1 MVRHCGKLRTCPLI
15 PPQMVETT
23 HRDPADRHPGRTRGI
38 ALDEAF
44 EDRLAFYGDV
54 NSLEK
59 MLEAADRITDFH
71 AYALEVGIEDPESQ
85 P

>member
-1 MVRHCGKLRTCPLI
+1 
-15 PPQMVETT
+15 
-23 HRDPADRHPGRTRGI
+23 
-38 ALDEAF
+38 
-44 EDRLAFYGDV
+44 LAIYGDV

-71 AYALEVGIEDPESQ
+71 AYALEVGIEDPKSQ